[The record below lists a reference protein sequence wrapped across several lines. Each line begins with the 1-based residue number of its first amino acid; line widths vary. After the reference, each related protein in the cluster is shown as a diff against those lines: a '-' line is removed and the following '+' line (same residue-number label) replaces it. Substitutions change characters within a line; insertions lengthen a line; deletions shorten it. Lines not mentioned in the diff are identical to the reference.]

1 MRRELT
7 VEDHISLRD
16 TPFGA
21 AWVFDCPLCGER
33 LHFIFKKPALTFGE
47 QHIDWCE
54 TRTRVP

>member
-1 MRRELT
+1 MT

-16 TPFGA
+16 TQFGA

-33 LHFIFKKPALTFGE
+33 LHFIFRTPALTFGVE
-47 QHIDWCE
+47 HIAWCE